1 MNKNG
6 GIMKKNILL
15 IVFIIAI
22 TITFLFCFRVFNKKS
37 IIMIEDKNNLLS
49 KYNELLENIENNMNT
64 ISINNSE
71 LNSKITWTYY
81 NLKMDDDMKYIYDQL
96 IKDIRVC
103 YVYITDVENTYSNS
117 NFLKRFVD
125 SNRISKEQF
134 DKIMRSFNDYNDSCL
149 NSFLKYEEWFL
160 IKNSEIEE
168 LKVAVKPIIL
178 FKQFNNPKIDN
189 YEDLF
194 KYEYQKVSLIN
205 NITNFLKYKYNAKAK

>member
-1 MNKNG
+1 
-6 GIMKKNILL
+6 MKKNILL